1 MTMVAD
7 ARRLVYPARDCAT
20 TYGEHK
26 AAFPTR
32 REAQHV
38 RRTRRVLDQHPY
50 RCPHCRFWHLGHR
63 GRRA

>member
-1 MTMVAD
+1 MVMVANP
-7 ARRLVYPARDCAT
+7 RPLVYPARDCAT

-26 AAFPTR
+26 AAWPTR

-38 RRTRRVLDQHPY
+38 RRLRRVLDQHPY
-50 RCPHCRFWHLGHR
+50 WCPQHGWHLGHR